1 MKILLPIDH
10 SKFSQE
16 ALRTVASLVRP
27 KRNEVRVLH
36 VLENTSAYFSAEMVP
51 HVVEHTAQMERDRI
65 AEARA
70 LVNRAA
76 RSLRRAGL
84 KAKGVVEH
92 GQAKTVILG
101 YAKNWGAGLIVVGSH
116 GLRGFKRVLMGSVST
131 AVIRDAKC
139 SVQVVRVST
148 SKTAVARRTR
158 SRGRK

>member
-27 KRNEVRVLH
+27 KGNDVRVLH
-36 VLENTSAYFSAEMVP
+36 VLEHTSAYFSAEMVP

-76 RSLRRAGL
+76 RSLCRAGL

-92 GQAKTVILG
+92 GQAKAVILD
-101 YAKNWGAGLIVVGSH
+101 YARNWGAGLIVVGSH
-116 GLRGFKRVLMGSVST
+116 GLRGFKRVLMGSVSS
-131 AVIRDAKC
+131 AVIHDAKC
-139 SVQVVRVST
+139 SVQVVRVRV
-148 SKTAVARRTR
+148 SKNAARRKTR
-158 SRGRK
+158 SQRRE